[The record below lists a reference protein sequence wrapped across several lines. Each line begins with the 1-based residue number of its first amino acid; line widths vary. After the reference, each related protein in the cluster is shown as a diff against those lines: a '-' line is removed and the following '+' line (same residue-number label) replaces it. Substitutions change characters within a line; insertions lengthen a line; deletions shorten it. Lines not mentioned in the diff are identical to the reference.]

1 MGVRSCLLQYC
12 VNANGCWVLWCMEKG
27 NNVLDTGLEESVIVH
42 ARGRMSTV
50 VTSSEAEGHEEGQL
64 TSLNRFF
71 HILREV

>member
-1 MGVRSCLLQYC
+1 
-12 VNANGCWVLWCMEKG
+12 MEKG